1 MSLGAKANSEEKRL
15 TALRRYGILDTL
27 PEVGLD
33 ELGRLAMQASAAPMA
48 LISFVDEHRSWFKSR
63 LNFNAVEMDRSAS
76 FCNVVVECAA
86 LVEVPDTAMDPRF
99 RGLPLVLGPPHVRA
113 YYGVPIT
120 TMDGHVLGVV
130 SLLFLE
136 PVTLT
141 TAQLETLRIVGR
153 QVMTHLELRRH
164 LVQLSRIFED
174 QRRAEDA
181 LRTTE
186 AFFQA
191 LVESLPQRIIRKDTE
206 GRFTFASRNF
216 CTELGHPLEDI
227 RGRTDFDFFPEEL
240 AKKYHDDDQRVM
252 RSRTSFEAVEEH
264 LRADGS
270 KGFVQVVKTPLVDPR
285 GTVVGVQG
293 IFWDVT
299 EQRQL
304 EQALAHER
312 DLLRALLDHIP
323 DRIFFKDS
331 QSRFIRCSASMFSS
345 LGFNHPDEVI
355 GKTDFDYY
363 SREMATPYFE
373 EEQRIIATGQPLIN
387 KVQRH
392 GDSES
397 DEAWSSV
404 TKVPIYNHR
413 GLITGIVGL
422 SRDITKL
429 KQAER
434 ALRQAEEKYRNIV
447 ENSVEGIFQTTPD
460 GHYLSANRA
469 LAEMY
474 GYASAEVLV
483 SAMTDIQ
490 HQLYVDPN
498 RREEFSRLMREN
510 GEVMGFESQIRKC
523 TGVVIWI
530 SESARSVCDARGTLQ
545 YYEGSVEDITA
556 RKLAEQAREAATREA
571 LESAR
576 VKAQFLANM
585 SHEFRT
591 PLNAIIGNA
600 SVLLAGRLAADQRE
614 LLEPICDSAEALNR
628 LINDILDF
636 SKIEAGKLVLE
647 QIDFDLR
654 DAVEGTAEMLAQ
666 AARSQGNEL
675 VCRIDARVPSGMRG
689 DPVRVRQVLMNLL
702 SNAIKF
708 TKRGEVALLVNL
720 LESSASRAKLRFEV
734 RDTGIGIADNAKSI
748 IFHSFTQ
755 ADGST
760 TRKFGGTGLGLT
772 ISKEIVE
779 LMSGRIGFES
789 AVGRGSTFWF
799 EAEFER
805 SPGSTDAGLVP
816 DSALAGRRILIVEAQ
831 TRAREVLHHY
841 VTALGIVATAVA
853 NVAEARA
860 QLLQATTD
868 GVIFDWIVVN
878 AEMPEM
884 DGGVFWQSVRSSPP
898 LEGAKSIAV
907 TVWGSRLD
915 PSAMRSQGVAGCL
928 VKPIKARRLSEVL
941 EASLRSDPALSGVRS
956 SDSVAATFVPPTF
969 PSSTR
974 ILLAEDNPVNQ
985 QVALRMLRSLG
996 LKAEVAG
1003 NGREVLEALQR
1014 EPYDIVLLDCQMPE
1028 MDGYETARKIA
1039 ELQAGP
1045 SCPLLSKPVLIA
1057 VTANAMSG
1065 DRDKCLAAGMHE
1077 YLSKPM
1083 KLSSLAEV
1091 LERTLPGQA
1100 SRSNPQRSEEESA
1113 VALSTEDMDM
1123 SVLEGLR
1130 ELREA
1135 GQPDPLAQLVEL
1147 FLRDSAPRLVVIGD
1161 GLASGQASAVI
1172 AASHSLKGSASNLG
1186 ARRLS
1191 MLSGIVEKH
1200 TKAGDLAAAKT
1211 VLEPLIGEFEKV
1223 KQFLRVEI
1231 ER

>member
-1 MSLGAKANSEEKRL
+1 
-15 TALRRYGILDTL
+15 
-27 PEVGLD
+27 
-33 ELGRLAMQASAAPMA
+33 
-48 LISFVDEHRSWFKSR
+48 
-63 LNFNAVEMDRSAS
+63 
-76 FCNVVVECAA
+76 
-86 LVEVPDTAMDPRF
+86 
-99 RGLPLVLGPPHVRA
+99 
-113 YYGVPIT
+113 
-120 TMDGHVLGVV
+120 
-130 SLLFLE
+130 
-136 PVTLT
+136 
-141 TAQLETLRIVGR
+141 
-153 QVMTHLELRRH
+153 MTHLELRRH

-216 CTELGHPLEDI
+216 CAELRRPLEEI
-227 RGRTDFDFFPEEL
+227 RGRTDYDFFPAEL
-240 AKKYHDDDQRVM
+240 ARKYHDDDQRVM
-252 RSRTSFEAVEEH
+252 AARAPFETVEEH
-264 LRADGS
+264 LRPDGS

-285 GTVVGVQG
+285 GHVVGVQG

-299 EQRQL
+299 EQRQT

-345 LGFNHPDEVI
+345 LGFKHPDEVI

-363 SREMATPYFE
+363 PRELAGPYFA
-373 EEQRIIATGQPLIN
+373 EEQSIIETGQPLIN

-392 GDSES
+392 GNSED

-447 ENSVEGIFQTTPD
+447 ENSVEGIFQTTPE
-460 GHYLSANRA
+460 GKYLSANRA

-474 GYASAEVLV
+474 GYSSAETLV
-483 SAMTDIQ
+483 GAMTDIQ

-510 GEVMGFESQIRKC
+510 GEVKGFESQIRKR
-523 TGVVIWI
+523 TGEVIWI
-530 SESARSVCDARGTLQ
+530 SESARSVCDARGVLQ

-556 RKLAEQAREAATREA
+556 RKLAEQAREAATQEA

-576 VKAQFLANM
+576 VKVQFLANM

-591 PLNAIIGNA
+591 PLNAIIGNV
-600 SVLLAGRLAADQRE
+600 SVLLAGRLGAEQRE

-666 AARSQGNEL
+666 AARSQGDEL
-675 VCRIDARVPSGMRG
+675 VCRIDSRVPGLLRG

-708 TKRGEVALLVNL
+708 TKRGEVALLVDRL
-720 LESSASRAKLRFEV
+720 DSGGSRARLRFEV
-734 RDTGIGIADNAKSI
+734 CDTGIGIADSAKSI

-779 LMSGRIGFES
+779 LMGGRIGFES
-789 AVGRGSTFWF
+789 AVGSGSTFWF
-799 EAEFER
+799 EADFDTPV
-805 SPGSTDAGLVP
+805 SPAGP
-816 DSALAGRRILIVEAQ
+816 GIAPHPALAGRRALIVESQARAAEALVHYAKALGVEA
-831 TRAREVLHHY
+831 TLASSAESARARLLE
-841 VTALGIVATAVA
+841 ATA
-853 NVAEARA
+853 
-860 QLLQATTD
+860 D
-868 GVIFDWIVVN
+868 GVAFDWMLVN
-878 AEMPEM
+878 TEMPEM
-884 DGGVFWQSVRSSPP
+884 DGVAFLQSVRKSPP
-898 LEGAKSIAV
+898 LEGAKSVAV
-907 TVWGSRLD
+907 SSWGSRLD
-915 PSAMRSQGVAGCL
+915 PAAMRAQGVAACL
-928 VKPIKARRLSEVL
+928 VKPIKARRFAEVL
-941 EASLRSDPALSGVRS
+941 EAALKSDPGLMGGRAGDLA
-956 SDSVAATFVPPTF
+956 DQAFVPPVF
-969 PSSTR
+969 PSTTR

-996 LKAEVAG
+996 LTAEVAG

-1014 EPYDIVLLDCQMPE
+1014 EPYDLVLLDCQMPE
-1028 MDGYETARKIA
+1028 MDGYETARRIA
-1039 ELQAGP
+1039 ELQAHP
-1045 SCPLLSKPVLIA
+1045 SCPLRSKPVLIA

-1065 DRDKCLAAGMHE
+1065 DREKCLAAGMHE

-1083 KLSSLAEV
+1083 KLISLSQA
-1091 LERTLPGQA
+1091 LERTLPGRAANGPPPAESGDAA
-1100 SRSNPQRSEEESA
+1100 SASVAGREE
-1113 VALSTEDMDM
+1113 MDV
-1123 SVLEGLR
+1123 SVLQGLR
-1130 ELREA
+1130 ELREP

-1147 FLRDSAPRLVVIGD
+1147 FLRDSAPRLAVIEE
-1161 GLASGQASAVI
+1161 GLSTGQAAPVI
-1172 AASHSLKGSASNLG
+1172 AAAHSLKGSASNLG
-1186 ARRLS
+1186 ARHLS
-1191 MLSGIVEKH
+1191 SLSGLIEKH
-1200 TKAGDLAAAKT
+1200 SKAGDLAAAKT
-1211 VLEPLIGEFEKV
+1211 VLEPLEREFERV
-1223 KQFLRVEI
+1223 RQFLRMEVQ
-1231 ER
+1231 R